1 MGEQQRGRS
10 SPAKDPFAED
20 LATAL
25 KVGVASGGAGFLFG
39 GAVGIVRNLPPFL
52 SAGATSLQTFGLGT
66 VLTHTRLT
74 IIRAW
79 TTDEHKPTP
88 GELTAATA
96 LAGGLSG
103 GSVGA
108 LFRGRRNIIP
118 GAIMWS
124 IFGATGQYMYNSWSK
139 APQQGETQRSGFW
152 QRMSEKSWTPFKVL
166 SNEEYAKMLEEKM
179 LKVEVEISILD
190 DKIAAMK
197 EQQRGEE
204 TGTNQEDASKT

>member
-1 MGEQQRGRS
+1 M
-10 SPAKDPFAED
+10 
-20 LATAL
+20 
-25 KVGVASGGAGFLFG
+25 
-39 GAVGIVRNLPPFL
+39 
-52 SAGATSLQTFGLGT
+52 
-66 VLTHTRLT
+66 THTRLT

-88 GELTAATA
+88 GELIAATT

-103 GSVGA
+103 GSMGA

-118 GAIMWS
+118 GAIVWS
-124 IFGATGQYMYNSWSK
+124 IFGATGQYMYNSWSR
-139 APQQGETQRSGFW
+139 APQRGETQRTGFW
-152 QRMSEKSWTPFKVL
+152 QSMSEKSWTPFKVL

-197 EQQRGEE
+197 EQQRVEE
-204 TGTNQEDASKT
+204 TRADQEGASKT

>member
-1 MGEQQRGRS
+1 MGEQQRQRGA
-10 SPAKDPFAED
+10 PAKDPFAEH

-25 KVGVASGGAGFLFG
+25 KVGVASGGVGFLFG

-79 TTDEHKPTP
+79 TTDEQKPTP

-103 GSVGA
+103 GSMGA
-108 LFRGRRNIIP
+108 LFRGRGNIIP
-118 GAIMWS
+118 GAIMWT
-124 IFGATGQYMYNSWSK
+124 IFGAAGQYMYNSWSK
-139 APQQGETQRSGFW
+139 TPQRGEAQGAGFW
-152 QRMSEKSWTPFKVL
+152 QSMGDKSWTPFKRSQSL
-166 SNEEYAKMLEEKM
+166 TTRL
-179 LKVEVEISILD
+179 L
-190 DKIAAMK
+190 
-197 EQQRGEE
+197 R
-204 TGTNQEDASKT
+204 